1 MVVVVVVVLNF
12 DYVRPLAVYINSSNL
27 RKENFYAVQRALND
41 EERRTG
47 NSVSGTVLKL
57 FQDVKTRWESTFH
70 MLIRALK
77 LRLALNRYH
86 DKHEAEYLRLLEV
99 E

>member
-1 MVVVVVVVLNF
+1 ME
-12 DYVRPLAVYINSSNL
+12 
-27 RKENFYAVQRALND
+27 KFYAVQRALND

-57 FQDVKTRWESTFH
+57 FQDINTRWDSICH

-77 LRLALNRYH
+77 LRQALNNIMINM
-86 DKHEAEYLRLLEV
+86 KPSI
-99 E
+99 